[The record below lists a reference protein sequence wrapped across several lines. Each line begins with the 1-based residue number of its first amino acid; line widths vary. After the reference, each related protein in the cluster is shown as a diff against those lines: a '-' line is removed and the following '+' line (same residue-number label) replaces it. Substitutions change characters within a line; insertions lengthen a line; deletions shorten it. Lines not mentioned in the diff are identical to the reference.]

1 MATRLPSVR
10 LPHGQQ
16 LFFLLTCPIFHSLHQ
31 HSHYFL
37 HIWRLHQLCT
47 MDLNRR
53 VFLPP
58 CFPRFPVRSSLFIRW
73 NSDFQVEPF
82 ACRASPRHSSTDFRS
97 KSSVNKGQ
105 RSTIIRLGFSA
116 YSSVYFKTFQT
127 SIDFWFFT
135 FLASS
140 CFTQFHGNFYEFLAS
155 AVNIFTFSPQVL
167 LLQRRMPSFFQI
179 QQAPPPQNQVAK
191 LRFCKNSPNK

>member
-82 ACRASPRHSSTDFRS
+82 ASRASPRHSSTDFRS

-127 SIDFWFFT
+127 SIDFWFLYISCFILLHSISWE
-135 FLASS
+135 FLWISCICSQHFHIFASS
-140 CFTQFHGNFYEFLAS
+140 SFAAKADAFVFPNSAS
-155 AVNIFTFSPQVL
+155 SASSK
-167 LLQRRMPSFFQI
+167 PSG
-179 QQAPPPQNQVAK
+179 
-191 LRFCKNSPNK
+191 